1 LRLHEHS
8 VDFADL
14 SVLAATWM
22 GLPIAALTRDYYI
35 VMMLLKLEHREFVAT
50 CVFKGGTSLSKCYPS
65 SMERFSE
72 DIDLTFVPYEQLTPT
87 QYDRQLKRIET
98 IMSDGFRLEKIIPPV
113 LLDLDEFRSASITLA
128 LEVSITYFR
137 VKPVAAPQAQPVGF
151 SHD

>member
-1 LRLHEHS
+1 LRLHEQS

-35 VMMLLKLEHREFVAT
+35 VMMLLKLERSEFAAT
-50 CVFKGGTSLSKCYPS
+50 CVFKGGTSLSTCFPGS
-65 SMERFSE
+65 IERFSE

-87 QYDRQLKRIET
+87 QYERQLKRIET
-98 IMSDGFRLEKIIPPV
+98 IMSDGFRLEKIIPSV
-113 LLDLDEFRSASITLA
+113 LLDLDEFWSA
-128 LEVSITYFR
+128 SITYFR